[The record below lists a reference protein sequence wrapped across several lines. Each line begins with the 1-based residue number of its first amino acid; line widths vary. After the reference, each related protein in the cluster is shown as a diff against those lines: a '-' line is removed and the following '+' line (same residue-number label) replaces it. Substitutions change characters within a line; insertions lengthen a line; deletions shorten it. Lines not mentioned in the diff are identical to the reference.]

1 MRRVSVAAS
10 VVVLN
15 PINIRFVVAARPA
28 SFLIIFDWS
37 SHLMKSVTHKLFNV
51 PAGRYGLTELAKLL
65 GEEPSV
71 ILGQKLS
78 KLRGRVIGKN
88 TLAIDAAGRFREFI
102 FEPNSQDRAPA

>member
-1 MRRVSVAAS
+1 
-10 VVVLN
+10 
-15 PINIRFVVAARPA
+15 
-28 SFLIIFDWS
+28 
-37 SHLMKSVTHKLFNV
+37 MKSVTHKLFNV

-71 ILGQKLS
+71 ILGRKLS

-102 FEPNSQDRAPA
+102 FEPNVRSLAGEALPADPCSILFYSCGFKKIMNPLIVFVIDSPCDL